1 MEKHRS
7 RSDDVMT
14 EKKLFENILVPVDG
28 SASSIAAEE
37 MAATI
42 AKKTASKVTV
52 LHVIQEF
59 RMRYNIP
66 EMHGELEGA
75 VEQQADKIVNSAL
88 ALFSDEGVVAES
100 QQMTGEDPAETILEF
115 SEKNYGLIIM
125 GVHGENEKDP
135 YTLGSVTKKVIT
147 HAKLPVLVTKK
158 SPHLS
163 SMLVCIDGSEQSIAA
178 LEFAVRLADKLGSKV
193 MLLNVQNQKL
203 QTTAPKVVEEVAEKI
218 FSNALAAV
226 QKGKVEVKR
235 KLEVGVPSDRIVEV
249 AERGNYDL
257 IVLGK
262 RGLER
267 VKRFLLGS
275 VSDDVI
281 QKAKTSVL
289 LVPTET

>member
-1 MEKHRS
+1 
-7 RSDDVMT
+7 MT

-37 MAATI
+37 MAASI

-52 LHVIQEF
+52 LHVRQEF
-59 RMRYNIP
+59 SMHYNIP

-75 VEQQADKIVNSAL
+75 VEQQADKIINSAL
-88 ALFSDEGVVAES
+88 ALFSEEGVVAES
-100 QQMTGEDPAETILEF
+100 QQMTGEDPAETVLEF
-115 SEKNYGLIIM
+115 SEKNYDLIIM
-125 GVHGENEKDP
+125 GVHGENEKDQ

-147 HAKLPVLVTKK
+147 HTKLPILITKK

-163 SMLVCIDGSEQSIAA
+163 SMLVCVDGSEQSITA
-178 LEFAVRLADKLGSKV
+178 LELAVRLAGKLGSKV
-193 MLLNVQNQKL
+193 MLLNTQDQRLQKA
-203 QTTAPKVVEEVAEKI
+203 TPKVVEEVAEKI

-226 QKGKVEVKR
+226 QKGKVEVQK

-262 RGLER
+262 RGLGR

-289 LVPTET
+289 LVPAET

>member
-1 MEKHRS
+1 
-7 RSDDVMT
+7 MT

-37 MAATI
+37 MAASI

-52 LHVIQEF
+52 LHVRQEF
-59 RMRYNIP
+59 SMHYNIP

-75 VEQQADKIVNSAL
+75 VEQQADKIINSAL
-88 ALFSDEGVVAES
+88 ALFSEEGVVAES
-100 QQMTGEDPAETILEF
+100 QQMTGEDPAETVLEF
-115 SEKNYGLIIM
+115 SEKNYDLIIM

-147 HAKLPVLVTKK
+147 HTKLPILITKK

-163 SMLVCIDGSEQSIAA
+163 SMLVCVDGSEQSITA
-178 LEFAVRLADKLGSKV
+178 LELAVRLAGKLGSKV
-193 MLLNVQNQKL
+193 MLLNAQDQRLQKA
-203 QTTAPKVVEEVAEKI
+203 TPKVVEEVAEKI

-226 QKGKVEVKR
+226 QKGKVEVQK

-262 RGLER
+262 RGLGR

-281 QKAKTSVL
+281 QKAQTSVL
-289 LVPTET
+289 LVPAET

>member
-1 MEKHRS
+1 
-7 RSDDVMT
+7 MT

-37 MAATI
+37 MAASI

-52 LHVIQEF
+52 LHVRQEF
-59 RMRYNIP
+59 SLRYNIP

-88 ALFSDEGVVAES
+88 ALFSEEGVVAES
-100 QQMTGEDPAETILEF
+100 QQMTGEDPAETVLEF
-115 SEKNYGLIIM
+115 SEKNYDLIIM

-147 HAKLPVLVTKK
+147 HTKLPILITKK
-158 SPHLS
+158 SPQLS
-163 SMLVCIDGSEQSIAA
+163 SMLVCIDGSEQSITA
-178 LEFAVRLADKLGSKV
+178 LELAVRLAGKLRSRII
-193 MLLNVQNQKL
+193 LLNVQDPRLQKA
-203 QTTAPKVVEEVAEKI
+203 TPKVVEEVAEKI
-218 FSNALAAV
+218 FSNALGAV
-226 QKGKVEVKR
+226 QKGKVEVQK

-249 AERGNYDL
+249 AEKGNYDL

-262 RGLER
+262 RGLGR

-289 LVPTET
+289 LVPAERESQGSNKQ